1 MFDESPIGM
10 CSVIADGTILRCNA
24 AFAKLAGAPAG
35 SVLDL
40 VEPAARPA
48 LARSLRAI
56 VAGEERSFSLEMR
69 TSGAAGRWCEV
80 SGVVMRG
87 ASGDVMLHLVDVT
100 ERRRREDDL
109 REQAERDP
117 LTGLQNR
124 TTFHRVLG
132 ERLAAEAPGT
142 VMMLDL
148 DGFKAVNDTCGH
160 QRGDAVLIA
169 VAAALRDSMP
179 VSAVI
184 ARLGGDEFAVLLEVD
199 ARMGMALGTRLVGR
213 IMIAAATLVKAPRV
227 TASIGVAELRPGNDM
242 EAVLFAVDRAMYAAK
257 RAGKARCQMAL
268 PIGADADRRSYSA

>member
-10 CSVIADGTILRCNA
+10 CSVMADGTILRSNT
-24 AFAKLAGAPAG
+24 AFAKLAGAADG

-40 VEPAARPA
+40 VESDARTV
-48 LARSLRAI
+48 LARSMRSI
-56 VAGEERSFSLEMR
+56 VEGQERSFTIETRM
-69 TSGAAGRWCEV
+69 SGAAGRWCEV
-80 SGVVMRG
+80 SGVIMRG
-87 ASGDVMLHLVDVT
+87 GSGDVMLHLLDVT
-100 ERRRREDDL
+100 ARRRREDDL

-124 TTFHRVLG
+124 TTFHRVLS
-132 ERLAAEAPGT
+132 ERLAAEAAGT
-142 VMMLDL
+142 VLMLDL

-160 QRGDAVLIA
+160 QRGDAVLVA
-169 VAAALRDSMP
+169 VAAAMRDSMP
-179 VSAVI
+179 ATAVI

-213 IMIAAATLVKAPRV
+213 ITMAAATLVKAPRV
-227 TASIGVAELRPGNDM
+227 TASIGVAELRPGNDV

-268 PIGADADRRSYSA
+268 PIGRDADRQSYSA

>member
-10 CSVIADGTILRCNA
+10 CSVVADGTILRSNA
-24 AFAKLAGAPAG
+24 AFAKLAGAADG

-40 VEPAARPA
+40 VAADARPA
-48 LARSLRAI
+48 LARSLRSI
-56 VAGEERSFSLEMR
+56 VEGQERSFTIEMR
-69 TSGAAGRWCEV
+69 MTGAAGRWCEV
-80 SGVVMRG
+80 SGVTMRG

-100 ERRRREDDL
+100 VRRRREEDL

-117 LTGLQNR
+117 LTGLHNR

-132 ERLAAEAPGT
+132 ERLAAEAAGT
-142 VMMLDL
+142 VLLLDL

-160 QRGDAVLIA
+160 QRGDAVLVA

-179 VSAVI
+179 ATAVV

-199 ARMGMALGTRLVGR
+199 ARMGMALGTRLIGR
-213 IMIAAATLVKAPRV
+213 ITMAAATLVKAPRV
-227 TASIGVAELRPGNDM
+227 TASIGIAELRRGNDM
-242 EAVLFAVDRAMYAAK
+242 ESVLAAVDRAMYAAK

-268 PIGADADRRSYSA
+268 PVAGAGGRQSYSA